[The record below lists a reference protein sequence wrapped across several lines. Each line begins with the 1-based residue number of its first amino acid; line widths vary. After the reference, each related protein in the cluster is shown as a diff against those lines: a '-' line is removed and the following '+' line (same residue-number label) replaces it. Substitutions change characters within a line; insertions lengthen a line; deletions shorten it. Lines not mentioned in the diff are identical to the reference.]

1 MAYTLTV
8 SLALGAGKTGLTLTP
23 ALKNPDGTAALGLT
37 TTNLIEVA
45 AGSGAYAWT
54 GTLPNGFRGY
64 LQFSNGGTF
73 LSHVAINP
81 QEVENA
87 DVKTSSISGGSG
99 ASAADVW
106 SYASRTLTQTAA
118 QVIAAL
124 QGSTVTIL
132 RGDTLTIPFT
142 GLGALVGRSKLWFTF
157 KTDLAQTDQAA
168 VIQVEE
174 SAGLLYLNGLPATSG
189 QGSIVVTDAT
199 TGALTVTLTP
209 PAAAL
214 LAPVS
219 GFYDVQQLVGTAVH
233 TVTSGLLAVTGD
245 VTRATS

>member
-8 SLALGAGKTGLTLTP
+8 SLTLGAGKTGLTLTP

-45 AGSGAYAWT
+45 AGSGAYEGT

-81 QEVENA
+81 QEVENP

-142 GLGALVGRSKLWFTF
+142 G
-157 KTDLAQTDQAA
+157 
-168 VIQVEE
+168 
-174 SAGLLYLNGLPATSG
+174 
-189 QGSIVVTDAT
+189 
-199 TGALTVTLTP
+199 
-209 PAAAL
+209 
-214 LAPVS
+214 
-219 GFYDVQQLVGTAVH
+219 
-233 TVTSGLLAVTGD
+233 
-245 VTRATS
+245 